1 MKTNAFKF
9 YKYDQKKII
18 VFPYDEQLSD
28 FLNTEKWQQ
37 VNELH

>member
-18 VFPYDEQLSD
+18 VFLYDDRLSN

-37 VNELH
+37 ANVLH